1 MLTLFED
8 KGQVGSGILWVTDVD
23 AGLRAYKAVPDA
35 NGNLIKINIPPTGGL
50 NKFQRPVFGDSRLY
64 VSDNNGNVICLG
76 SPVSL
81 PLNCSSPVDFG
92 SVILGSVSTK
102 TVTCTALIAITSLAG
117 LTTSDPTW
125 VASNSSLPTGAIAQ
139 GQTFSFSVTWNLT
152 QSSVQNAKNA
162 SFGSTSPGVKSG
174 SVTVYT
180 NNGVAKYSNSLPIS
194 LTGTQVSAKPFLQ
207 VSPAEVDFGG
217 IVVSGNNTPGA
228 IDNSFVISNLGNLT
242 MTITGYGYADD
253 LDPPIVYTNITAA
266 GAGTRV
272 GGNFVSSD
280 LPANGTQLAPGQS
293 IIVPI
298 SFQADVV
305 GNYQNIFTV
314 WTDGGVGYVLMT
326 GSATTSPIAGFGVS
340 TGEGD
345 GYDPN
350 PVMDFG
356 VVKAGTTVTRKI
368 RICNT
373 GGSPLEITKSKP
385 PVQTELRAENPTLDL
400 HEGQFIAAGEC
411 AYGPVDIAALPEP
424 PNTPDHTVSDSWIL
438 NTDDLNFGVHDVA
451 VTAVI
456 RSTMVGPT
464 LTNGTT
470 QFAYLGCYYDGNG
483 RQLSKQYNLGSTN
496 ENGICQKTCLAA
508 GYAFAGTEYHT
519 ECWCG
524 NKPPAALKY
533 YPESAKKCTWSCP

>member
-1 MLTLFED
+1 MLTKFQD
-8 KGQVGSGILWVTDVD
+8 KGQVGSAILWVTDVD
-23 AGLRAYKAVPDA
+23 AGLRAYKAVPDT

-92 SVILGSVSTK
+92 AVILGSTSTK

-117 LTTSDPTW
+117 VATSDPTW
-125 VASNSSLPTGAIAQ
+125 VAFNSSLPTGALAQ
-139 GQTFSFSVTWNLT
+139 GQTFSFPVTWNLT
-152 QSSVQNAKNA
+152 AASVSNAKNA
-162 SFGSTSPGVKSG
+162 SFGVTTPGVKSG

-180 NNGVAKYSNSLPIS
+180 NNGVAKYSNSLPVS
-194 LTGTQVSAKPFLQ
+194 LTGSQVSAMPFLKL
-207 VSPAEVDFGG
+207 SPAEVDFGG
-217 IVVSGNNTPGA
+217 IVVSGNNTPDA
-228 IDNSFVISNLGNLT
+228 IDNSFVLSNLGNST

-253 LDPPIVYTNITAA
+253 LDPPIVYTNTSAA

-272 GGNFVSSD
+272 GNNFISSN
-280 LPANGTQLAPGQS
+280 LPAKGTQVAQGQS
-293 IIVPI
+293 IIIPV

-314 WTDGGVGYVLMT
+314 WTDGGSSYVLMT
-326 GSATTSPIAGFGVS
+326 GSATTSPIASFGVS

-356 VVKAGTTVTRKI
+356 VVQAGTTVTRKI
-368 RICNT
+368 RICNK

-400 HEGQFIAAGEC
+400 HEGQFIAVGEC

-424 PNTPDHTVSDSWIL
+424 VNTPDHTVSDAWIL
-438 NTDDLNFGVHDVA
+438 NTDDLEFGLHDVA
-451 VTAVI
+451 ISGVI
-456 RSTMVGPT
+456 RSKMVGPT
-464 LTNGTT
+464 LANGTT
-470 QFAYLGCYYDGNG
+470 KFAYLGCYYDGNG
-483 RQLSKQYNLGSTN
+483 RQLTKQSTFANN
-496 ENGICQKTCLAA
+496 ENGLCQQTCAAA

-524 NKPPAALKY
+524 NKAPTALKY